1 MKEEAAGGEKLD
13 HQKGKNQEKIKEN
26 KKMATRFCY
35 DFGKEIVIF
44 KRKMREKAA
53 GGEKIKRTTKNY
65 KNIKKWKNMVTK
77 NPRVLVRK
85 L

>member
-53 GGEKIKRTTKNY
+53 GGEKIKKLEKTTKTSRNG
-65 KNIKKWKNMVTK
+65 KTW
-77 NPRVLVRK
+77 
-85 L
+85 